1 MKKLK
6 NLTLNLGLTVTTLIF
21 TITVGEIGLRI
32 AGIKSPPPLRIDLEL
47 DDNSP
52 YSFKDPYRGWGGNPN
67 GKSFC
72 LSLIHI

>member
-32 AGIKSPPPLRIDLEL
+32 AGIKSPPPQE
-47 DDNSP
+47 
-52 YSFKDPYRGWGGNPN
+52 
-67 GKSFC
+67 
-72 LSLIHI
+72 